1 MEVDEVLYRL
11 GILSK
16 SLGYKLVLHAV
27 NLLLLCENW
36 TPSLKELQREVA
48 KVHAC
53 TYETFKQNIGRVI
66 QDTWDD
72 EGRRAY
78 LNEIA
83 FIAPGSK
90 PTVRQFIDIVYN
102 YVARSRESQPGGEA

>member
-48 KVHAC
+48 KFTPAP
-53 TYETFKQNIGRVI
+53 TRRLSRILAASFRTRGTTRPPRVLK
-66 QDTWDD
+66 
-72 EGRRAY
+72 RNCVYRAGQQ
-78 LNEIA
+78 A
-83 FIAPGSK
+83 HGSAIY
-90 PTVRQFIDIVYN
+90 RYCL
-102 YVARSRESQPGGEA
+102 